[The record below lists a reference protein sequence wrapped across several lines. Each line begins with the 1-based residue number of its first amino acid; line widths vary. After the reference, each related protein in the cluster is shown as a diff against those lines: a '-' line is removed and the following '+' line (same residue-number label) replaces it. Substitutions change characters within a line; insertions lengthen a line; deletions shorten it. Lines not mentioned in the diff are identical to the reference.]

1 MRHYIALFFLFTS
14 STLVSQ
20 ISSFTSSDCLT
31 DLESFYYYEETL
43 TAEELENFSLNDQ
56 TQIRLKDGLT
66 SQIISFIQTK
76 STLSLTYSQQNQD
89 DFSESEVFSSFSQ
102 SDSNAIIFNPSYSLC
117 KIDNESGDIYKL
129 YVYVTKESFD
139 RLAISY
145 FKSLT
150 ERLTYN
156 LDVHKSFYESN
167 PNYDFV
173 DEINNLEDGTKMLD
187 SYFGLMI
194 SLSVDQELISSYFKL
209 SSDIENFSNEIN
221 SLDNNLI
228 RVNSYLDNENYEE
241 AYNLLINLDTKY
253 PSDSKVE
260 FNKNRYDE
268 IVGLVKKDIENEY
281 KNNSSLYDNF
291 SIELGL
297 NSALIN
303 SYSGSTGNVN
313 YNQNKNSYT
322 DRFYTYL
329 ESRYTFNNRGLNY
342 GIGPYVKF
350 HFSQLLF
357 VFNEKEYVFPF
368 RETNTTNSKSFTE
381 IGIWGQYFIKN
392 SKGDNI
398 SSISFGAGKVLQ
410 SFETGSGQII
420 SFNAFSPGFNF
431 YLKDK
436 STKSHRRSISLR
448 FNIIHGEKQYS
459 YNSFSV
465 GYSFNFKSGGK
476 LSDNQKIELN
486 QKYRLFK

>member
-1 MRHYIALFFLFTS
+1 MRYYIALFFLITS

-20 ISSFTSSDCLT
+20 ISSFTNSACLT
-31 DLESFYYYEETL
+31 DIERFYYYEETL
-43 TAEELENFSLNDQ
+43 TAEELKDFSLNDQ
-56 TQIRLKDGLT
+56 TQIRLKYGLT

-76 STLSLTYSQQNQD
+76 STLSLAYSQQNQD
-89 DFSESEVFSSFSQ
+89 DFFESEVFNSFSQ

-117 KIDNESGDIYKL
+117 KIENESEDIYKV

-156 LDVHKSFYESN
+156 LDVHKTFYKSN
-167 PNYDFV
+167 PNYEFV
-173 DEINNLEDGTKMLD
+173 NEINDLESGTKMLD

-194 SLSVDQELISSYFKL
+194 SLNVDQDLISLYFKL
-209 SSDIENFSNEIN
+209 NSDIENFSNEIN

-228 RVNSYLDNENYEE
+228 RVNSYLDNINYKE

-253 PSDSKVE
+253 PSDP
-260 FNKNRYDE
+260 
-268 IVGLVKKDIENEY
+268 LVKDNKGRYNRRVELTKKDKENEY

-297 NSALIN
+297 NSALLN
-303 SYSGSTGNVN
+303 SYSGNSGNVS
-313 YNQNKNSYT
+313 YNNNSYT

-350 HFSQLLF
+350 HFSKLLF
-357 VFNEKEYVFPF
+357 VLNEKEYYFPF
-368 RETNTTNSKSFTE
+368 SDSFTE
-381 IGIWGQYFIKN
+381 IGLWGQYFIKN
-392 SKGDNI
+392 SEGDNI
-398 SSISFGAGKVLQ
+398 SSISFGAGKLLE
-410 SFETGSGQII
+410 SFSTESGQKV
-420 SFNAFSPGFNF
+420 SFNAFSPGFNV

-436 STKSHRRSISLR
+436 STRSYRRSISLR
-448 FNIIHGEKQYS
+448 FNIIHGQKQYS
-459 YNSFSV
+459 YSSFSV
-465 GYSFNFKSGGK
+465 GYSFNFKTGNRPTKDQQIK
-476 LSDNQKIELN
+476 LDQEYK
-486 QKYRLFK
+486 LFK